1 VAGEIAALLG
11 SFRAVA
17 PAFAAALLGSCRAAA
32 PVAKATLSGLAAL
45 AAPISAAAMFDSAA
59 LLAPA
64 LAALLG
70 SALVFATA
78 ALLPGFTLAAA
89 PAFGAALLL
98 GIAAPR
104 ELRSGD
110 ELLNLAADGP
120 APTAG
125 LAFDAGLGV
134 SAATP
139 LIPRQPTAARM
150 AS

>member
-1 VAGEIAALLG
+1 VFAATLVG
-11 SFRAVA
+11 SF
-17 PAFAAALLGSCRAAA
+17 RAAA
-32 PVAKATLSGLAAL
+32 PVAEATLLGLAGF
-45 AAPISAAAMFDSAA
+45 AAPISAAAIFDSAA

-70 SALVFATA
+70 SAVRFATA
-78 ALLPGFTLAAA
+78 ALLLGFALAAA
-89 PAFGAALLL
+89 PAFGAAF
-98 GIAAPR
+98 GIAARR

-110 ELLNLAADGP
+110 TLLGFAVE
-120 APTAG
+120 APMPIAG

-139 LIPRQPTAARM
+139 WMPRQPTAARM